1 MSSKGE
7 MRYDNKVVVITG
19 AGVGLGR
26 TYALFYAKR
35 GARIVVNDL
44 GTSHTG
50 TGNTSSAADAVVKE
64 IKSLGGTAVANYDS
78 VEFGE
83 KIIKTAIDTYGRVD
97 ILINNAGILRDK
109 AFKNMTKDDWDLIV
123 KVHLTGVFAAT
134 KAAYPYMLQQKYGRI
149 INVSSPAGL
158 YGSYGQVNY
167 SCAKSGIIGFSESLA
182 KEGQKYNITCN
193 VIAPVAATR
202 MTETVLSKDILE
214 KLKVDYIV
222 PLVAYLTHE
231 VCTETGSTFE
241 IGGRWISKVRWQR
254 SQGEYFPGKF
264 GPEEVRDKFESI
276 GNFEQ
281 GEVSYP
287 TDTTSGISVMVA
299 SEERAM
305 AGNKTSGTSLKAE
318 GIFLLM
324 KNYLGGDE
332 GKALVQKVGAIYQF
346 DIIEKKGGPVIK
358 SWKIDLKNENGS
370 VKEGPADGAD
380 ATFTMT
386 DSDFEQVCLGK
397 LNPQM
402 AFIQGKMKIKGSMG
416 KASKFTPDLFP
427 KPTPEN
433 LAKYAKAKF

>member
-1 MSSKGE
+1 ME

-26 TYALFYAKR
+26 AYALFYAKR
-35 GARIVVNDL
+35 GAKIVVNDL
-44 GTSHTG
+44 GTTHSGTG
-50 TGNTSSAADAVVKE
+50 TTSSAADAVVKE

-83 KIIKTAIDTYGRVD
+83 KIIKTAIDAFGRVD

-109 AFKNMTKDDWDLIV
+109 AFKNMTKEDWDMIV
-123 KVHLTGVFAAT
+123 KVHLNGVYACT
-134 KAAYPYMLQQKYGRI
+134 KAAYPHMLAQKYGRI

-158 YGSYGQVNY
+158 YGAFGQVNY

-182 KEGQKYNITCN
+182 KEGAKYNILCN

-222 PLVAYLTHE
+222 PLVGYLTHE
-231 VCTETGSTFE
+231 SCEETGSVFE

-254 SQGEYFPGKF
+254 SEGEFFPGKF
-264 GPEEVRDKFESI
+264 GPEEVKEKFASI
-276 GNFEQ
+276 CDFEK
-281 GEVSYP
+281 GTVSYP

-299 SEERAM
+299 AEERVM
-305 AGNKTSGTSLKAE
+305 SGNKTSNKTAKSDAIFDLIKA
-318 GIFLLM
+318 
-324 KNYLGGDE
+324 YLAAGE
-332 GKALVQKVGAIYQF
+332 GKQLTQKVGAVFQF
-346 DIIEKKGGPVIK
+346 DITEKKGGEVLK
-358 SWKIDLKNENGS
+358 SWTIDLKNGNGLC
-370 VKEGPADGAD
+370 KEGKPEKYD
-380 ATFTMT
+380 ALFTMT
-386 DSDFEQVCLGK
+386 DTDFVQVCEGK

-433 LAKYAKAKF
+433 IQKYAKAKF